1 MYHEIFDNFGEILTT
16 LYIVDL
22 IIQENTNF
30 VQFWEQ
36 YNQMFMMAQTN
47 PAKYNIKSKDLKK
60 VMKFC
65 QRIYQNILS
74 GRLYDDY
81 LDGLCKTILDETG
94 KDFVFKNKCFK
105 EKYLEYIKYKIEVV
119 NIKLSNAGDMEAHS
133 AYMTLLINYSL
144 YRKLFNDE
152 DSKLYKRIWSLQ
164 KMCPIIILYN
174 NLCLNPGAFL
184 VKKCPLK
191 KPTKTEPKDI
201 AEFLGSELVQ
211 KDQDFSE
218 KVD

>member
-1 MYHEIFDNFGEILTT
+1 M
-16 LYIVDL
+16 
-22 IIQENTNF
+22 
-30 VQFWEQ
+30 
-36 YNQMFMMAQTN
+36 
-47 PAKYNIKSKDLKK
+47 
-60 VMKFC
+60 
-65 QRIYQNILS
+65 S

-94 KDFVFKNKCFK
+94 KDFVFKNKTFK

-174 NLCLNPGAFL
+174 NLCLNPGHFL

-201 AEFLGSELVQ
+201 GEFLGSELVQ